1 MTLILTELT
10 PHGIAMAADS
20 MVTTT
25 HLASG
30 LQHTTPNAAMKL
42 QTIEHLTAGV
52 SCWGEGRINGVPT
65 DEWLADFIVHST
77 ACSTLQAFATA
88 LANELN
94 ITAGLRPAR
103 ECRLGFH
110 LAGFEDYQG
119 TPTPSFFHI
128 HGGPST
134 TLQGRGISVD
144 PEQFNAN
151 HDISPDV
158 FREITAMGRGGWITR
173 NGDYYLY
180 AEIFRRPETFFQELR
195 GSLGVVIPNSQSI
208 SDRCDYLVFQIRTLS
223 TIYRLSNLVPGI
235 GGPISYL
242 GIVPTGFHSRGLVYL

>member
-1 MTLILTELT
+1 MTLIITELT
-10 PHGIAMAADS
+10 AHGIAMAADS

-30 LQHTTPNAAMKL
+30 FQYTTPNAAMKL
-42 QTIEHLTAGV
+42 QTVEHLAAGV

-65 DEWLADFIVHST
+65 DEWLADFIMNST
-77 ACSTLQAFATA
+77 ACTTLQAFATA
-88 LANELN
+88 LADELN
-94 ITAGLRPAR
+94 IAVGLRPAH
-103 ECRLGFH
+103 ECQLGFH

-134 TLQGRGISVD
+134 TLQGRGISVN

-151 HDISPDV
+151 HDIPPDV
-158 FREITAMGRGGWITR
+158 FRDIIATGRDGWITR

-180 AEIFRRPETFFQELR
+180 TQIFRRLETFFQELR
-195 GSLGVVIPNSQSI
+195 PLGVVIPNSQSI
-208 SDRCDYLVFQIRTLS
+208 ADRCEYLTFQIRTVS
-223 TIYRLSNLVPGI
+223 TIYRISNLVPGI

-242 GIVPTGFHSRGLVYL
+242 GIIPTGIHSQGVVYI

>member
-10 PHGIAMAADS
+10 AHGIAMAADS

-25 HLASG
+25 HLATG

-42 QTIEHLTAGV
+42 QTVEHLTAGV
-52 SCWGEGRINGVPT
+52 SCWGEGRIAGVPT
-65 DEWLADFIVHST
+65 DEWLADFIMHST
-77 ACSTLQAFATA
+77 AYATLQAFATA
-88 LANELN
+88 LANKLN
-94 ITAGLRPAR
+94 TTGGLRPAR

-134 TLQGRGISVD
+134 TLQGRGINVN

-151 HDISPDV
+151 HDIPPDV
-158 FREITAMGRGGWITR
+158 FREITATGRDGWITR

-180 AEIFRRPETFFQELR
+180 ALIFQRLETFFQELR
-195 GSLGVVIPNSQSI
+195 SFGVVIPNSQSI
-208 SDRCDYLVFQIRTLS
+208 ADRCEYLVFQIRTVS

-242 GIVPTGFHSRGLVYL
+242 GIVPTGIHSQGVVYV